1 MRRPLKEMLGRLEQ
15 NAHST
20 MNDSKVLINLIKG
33 IVEQLEDGVEI
44 SLKVFDKEMPIKIK
58 VNL

>member
-1 MRRPLKEMLGRLEQ
+1 MRRPLKEMLSRLEQ